1 MRMHAL
7 APAVQISGCGVV
19 RTASALSAPLRER
32 AARSGG
38 LEAAA
43 TAALTHEED
52 AAVVAAALS
61 TLASLPARQPELQL
75 LARRFGVR
83 RAAAAAL
90 LRFSAAAAAGDP
102 LANAAA
108 AAARDA
114 AVAVGEPQPGD
125 DDAWAAQQAAAEV
138 ATLQAQPVVDPS
150 AGIVATDGEV
160 VSVQEWAARYEK
172 HGKEG
177 IAKLRQ

>member
-1 MRMHAL
+1 MHAL
-7 APAVQISGCGVV
+7 APGVQIAGCGVV
-19 RTASALSAPLRER
+19 RGAAALSAPLRDR

-43 TAALTHEED
+43 TAALTHED
-52 AAVVAAALS
+52 DVAVVAAALS

-90 LRFSAAAAAGDP
+90 QRFSAAAAAGDP

-125 DDAWAAQQAAAEV
+125 DDAWAAQQAAAEL
-138 ATLQAQPVVDPS
+138 ATLQAQQAAAAS
-150 AGIVATDGEV
+150 GVATDGEV